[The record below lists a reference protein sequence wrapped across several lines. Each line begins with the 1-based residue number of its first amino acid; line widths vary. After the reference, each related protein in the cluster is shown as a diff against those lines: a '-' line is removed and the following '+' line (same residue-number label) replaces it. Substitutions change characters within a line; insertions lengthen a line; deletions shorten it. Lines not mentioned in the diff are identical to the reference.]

1 MTEITKMEVG
11 EILRNRLQE
20 AGADQLREM
29 VQMFAEALMGADA
42 DGLCGASYGERSAE
56 RVNYR
61 NGYRRRRWD
70 TRVGSIEL
78 AIPKLRSG
86 SYFPDW
92 LLEPRR
98 RSERALIAVVAECY
112 VKGVSTRK
120 VDKVVQQLGIDGIS
134 KSQVSELA
142 KSLDEQVAAF
152 RTRPLEGKAYPY
164 VWLDALYVKCRED
177 GRIANVA
184 VVVAT
189 GVTDDGHREVLGV
202 DIVTAE
208 DEAAWTAFLRSLVAR
223 NLRGVRLVISDA
235 HEGLKS
241 AIGKVLHGASW
252 QRCRTHFMRN
262 LLTKVPRSSQ
272 RLVATLVRGIF
283 EQPDSDAVWRMYAE
297 VVEKLEAKFDKA
309 ATLLDQAGADV
320 LAFTAFP
327 KAHWRRIWS
336 NNPLERLNKELRRRS
351 DVVGIFPNR
360 DAVIRLLGAVLCEQ
374 HDEWAVARRYL
385 TIGSLDLLVRKPDEE
400 TLDDGEPPLAM
411 TA

>member
-1 MTEITKMEVG
+1 MTKMDAAA
-11 EILRNRLQE
+11 ILRKHLE
-20 AGADQLREM
+20 GAGSDQLREM
-29 VQMFAEALMGADA
+29 VQMFAEALMSAEA
-42 DGLCGASYGERSAE
+42 DGLCGASYGERSAD
-56 RVNYR
+56 RVNQR
-61 NGYRRRRWD
+61 NGYRTRRWD

-152 RTRPLEGKAYPY
+152 RERPLEAKAYPY
-164 VWLDALYVKCRED
+164 VWLDAMYVKSRED

-202 DIVTAE
+202 DIVSAE
-208 DEAAWTAFLRSLVAR
+208 NEASWTAFLRSLVAR
-223 NLRGVRLVISDA
+223 GLSNVKLVTSDA

-262 LLTKVPRSSQ
+262 LLSKVPKSSQ
-272 RLVATLVRGIF
+272 SLVATLVRGIF
-283 EQPDSDAVWRMYAE
+283 EQPDSDAVWRMHAE
-297 VVEKLEAKFDKA
+297 VVEKLEARFA
-309 ATLLDQAGADV
+309 AASKLLDEAGADI
-320 LAFTAFP
+320 LAFSPFP
-327 KAHWRRIWS
+327 KEHWRRVWS

-360 DAVIRLLGAVLCEQ
+360 EAVLRLLGAVLCEQ

-385 TIGSLDLLVRKPDEE
+385 TIGSLDALVRTAENPALDEQ
-400 TLDDGEPPLAM
+400 GKPLAM

>member
-1 MTEITKMEVG
+1 MAEITKMEMG
-11 EILRNRLQE
+11 EILRKRLQE
-20 AGADQLREM
+20 AGPDQLREM
-29 VQMFAEALMGADA
+29 VQMFAEALMGAEA
-42 DGLCGASYGERSAE
+42 DGLCGAAYGERSAD

-61 NGYRRRRWD
+61 NGYRHRRWD
-70 TRVGSIEL
+70 TRVGSIAL

-120 VDKVVQQLGIDGIS
+120 VDKVIQQLGIEGIG

-142 KSLDEQVAAF
+142 KSLDEQVSAF
-152 RTRPLEGKAYPY
+152 RTRPLEATAYPY

-202 DIVTAE
+202 DVVTTE
-208 DEAAWTAFLRSLVAR
+208 NEAAWTGFLRSLVAR
-223 NLRGVRLVISDA
+223 GLSGVQLVVSDA

-262 LLTKVPRSSQ
+262 LLCKVPKSAQ

-283 EQPDSDAVWRMYAE
+283 EQPDADAVWRMYAE
-297 VVEKLEAKFDKA
+297 VVEKLEPKFGAAAK
-309 ATLLDQAGADV
+309 LLDQAGPDV

-327 KAHWRRIWS
+327 NEHWRRVWS

-360 DAVIRLLGAVLCEQ
+360 EAVIRLLGAVLCEQ
-374 HDEWAVARRYL
+374 HDEWVVARRYL
-385 TIGSLDLLVRKPDEE
+385 TIGSLDLLVRKTDEKTLDEE
-400 TLDDGEPPLAM
+400 QTPLAM

>member
-1 MTEITKMEVG
+1 MTEMTKMDAAA
-11 EILRNRLQE
+11 ILRKHLE
-20 AGADQLREM
+20 GAGSDQLREM
-29 VQMFAEALMGADA
+29 VQMFAEALMSAEA
-42 DGLCGASYGERSAE
+42 DGLCGASYGERSAD
-56 RVNYR
+56 RVNQR
-61 NGYRRRRWD
+61 NGYRTRRWD

-152 RTRPLEGKAYPY
+152 RERPLEAKAYPY
-164 VWLDALYVKCRED
+164 VWLDAMYVKSRED

-202 DIVTAE
+202 DIVSAE
-208 DEAAWTAFLRSLVAR
+208 NEAAWTAFLRSLVAR
-223 NLRGVRLVISDA
+223 GLSNVKLVTSDA

-262 LLTKVPRSSQ
+262 LLSKVPKSSQ
-272 RLVATLVRGIF
+272 SLVATLVRGIF
-283 EQPDSDAVWRMYAE
+283 EQPDSDAVWRMHAE
-297 VVEKLEAKFDKA
+297 VVEKLEARFA
-309 ATLLDQAGADV
+309 AASKLLDEAGADI
-320 LAFTAFP
+320 LAFSPFP
-327 KAHWRRIWS
+327 KEHWRRVWS

-360 DAVIRLLGAVLCEQ
+360 EAVLRLLGAVLCEQ

-385 TIGSLDLLVRKPDEE
+385 TIGSLDALVRTAENPALDEQ
-400 TLDDGEPPLAM
+400 GKPLAM